1 MPVVLNRVERQ
12 SYRDSV
18 TLMRISRALD
28 ARPGVEAAALMIGT
42 PSNKS
47 LMRDAGLLSAQA
59 QDAGPNDLIIAV
71 RAAEAGAAAAAVEAA
86 IGLLAQGGEAAEAA
100 AGLRARTLEGAL
112 ELLPQANLALVSV
125 PGEFAAREARMAL
138 ARGLNVLVF
147 SDNVPLEEEL
157 ALKKTARAKGLLVM
171 GPDCGTALI
180 GGTPVAFANVVP
192 RGDIG
197 IVSASGTGLQEVSC
211 LLARL
216 GRGVSHGIGVGG
228 RDLDARIGALG
239 TLSAIEA
246 LEADPATAQ
255 IVLIS
260 KPPAPEVAA
269 QVLERVGR
277 SRKPFVLCLLGLEK
291 AELPRNAR
299 LARTLTAAAELA
311 AGRALESAP
320 AQVPRS
326 RGWVRGLYCGGTLC
340 AEAEMIFRGKGLKV
354 APGGNSF
361 VDLGDDEYT
370 RGRPHPMIEPEL
382 RNDHVREAL
391 ADRSIGTL
399 LVYLVLGYGAHADPA
414 GVLLRNDLSAK
425 TVIAS
430 VTGTEGDPQRYS
442 RQVAALREAGVIVAA
457 SNAHAAN
464 VASQCSPS

>member
-1 MPVVLNRVERQ
+1 
-12 SYRDSV
+12 
-18 TLMRISRALD
+18 
-28 ARPGVEAAALMIGT
+28 
-42 PSNKS
+42 
-47 LMRDAGLLSAQA
+47 
-59 QDAGPNDLIIAV
+59 
-71 RAAEAGAAAAAVEAA
+71 
-86 IGLLAQGGEAAEAA
+86 
-100 AGLRARTLEGAL
+100 
-112 ELLPQANLALVSV
+112 
-125 PGEFAAREARMAL
+125 
-138 ARGLNVLVF
+138 
-147 SDNVPLEEEL
+147 
-157 ALKKTARAKGLLVM
+157 
-171 GPDCGTALI
+171 
-180 GGTPVAFANVVP
+180 
-192 RGDIG
+192 
-197 IVSASGTGLQEVSC
+197 
-211 LLARL
+211 ARL

-311 AGRALESAP
+311 AGRTLESAP
-320 AQVPRS
+320 AQAPRS

-354 APGGNSF
+354 APGANSF

-382 RNDHVREAL
+382 RNDHVRDAL

-399 LVYLVLGYGAHADPA
+399 LVDLVLGYGAHADP
-414 GVLLRNDLSAK
+414 
-425 TVIAS
+425 
-430 VTGTEGDPQRYS
+430 
-442 RQVAALREAGVIVAA
+442 
-457 SNAHAAN
+457 
-464 VASQCSPS
+464 